1 MKIKQV
7 KKVFQN
13 PTRGSL
19 LVSEPFLEDL
29 NFRRS
34 VVLIAEHTD
43 FGAIGFILNKPLDM
57 LTGEI
62 VPDLLQYEF
71 PVFYG
76 GPLEPNSLH
85 FIHKHGDDIPGSM
98 EILPN
103 IYWGGDISYISDLIE
118 TGKAEVNDFR
128 FFLGY
133 SGWEP
138 NQINEEIEE
147 KAWWVAVADE
157 QIIFDDDMENM
168 WGNVVKLLGEDFA
181 YMANSP
187 EDLSWN

>member
-1 MKIKQV
+1 LKIKRV
-7 KKVFQN
+7 KKIFNEPQK
-13 PTRGSL
+13 GSL

-34 VVLIAEHTD
+34 VVLLTEHNNM
-43 FGAIGFILNKPLDM
+43 GSIGFILNKPVDM
-57 LTGEI
+57 LTGEV

-76 GPLEPNSLH
+76 GPMEPNSLH
-85 FIHKHGDDIPGSM
+85 FIHKHGDKIPGCF
-98 EILPN
+98 EVLPE
-103 IYWGGDISYISDLIE
+103 IYWGGDINYVNDLLE
-118 TGKAEVNDFR
+118 KKLATVADFR

-138 NQINEEIEE
+138 NQVMAEIEE
-147 KAWWVAVADE
+147 KTWWVLNGDDK
-157 QIIFDDDMENM
+157 IIFDEDMENM
-168 WGNVVKLLGEDFA
+168 WANVVKLLGEDFA

-187 EDLSWN
+187 EDITWN

>member
-1 MKIKQV
+1 MKIKEI
-7 KKVFQN
+7 KKAFQK
-13 PTRGSL
+13 PTKGSL

-34 VVLIAEHTD
+34 VVLVAETSEL
-43 FGAIGFILNKPLDM
+43 GSIGFILNRPLDM
-57 LTGEI
+57 LTGEV
-62 VPDLLQYEF
+62 VPDLLQFEF

-98 EILPN
+98 QILPN
-103 IYWGGDISYISDLIE
+103 VYWGGDISYVNDLII
-118 TGKAEVNDFR
+118 TAKASVNDFR

-138 NQINEEIEE
+138 NQINEEVEE
-147 KAWWVAVADE
+147 KAWWVATADSP
-157 QIIFDDDMENM
+157 IIFDDDMENM

-187 EDLSWN
+187 EDISWN